1 VALMVRNY
9 IDGRWVAGSGPTVD
23 SINPSTGQ
31 VLASAPVSGAEEVA
45 SAVAA
50 ARRAFD
56 HGGWR
61 WRKGSDRAGAL
72 LALADLLESRIHTIS
87 TLIACEMGKPVRV
100 NRAREVEGAVDKLR
114 YFAGAARMLEGR
126 VTGVTIPEIWDME
139 LPEPVGVAALIIP
152 WNDPVDLAV
161 RKLGAALAAGCT
173 TVMKSSEI
181 TPASTAALIDAVHDC
196 EAFPPGVVNLLH
208 GPGEPTGNALVGS
221 PGVDKISFTGS
232 TATGIAIMRR
242 AAERLA
248 KVSLE
253 CGGKLPALIF
263 PDADL
268 ERCLDAVTFGAFMYS
283 GQSCTACTRLIVHR
297 SIHDKVVEGVVSRSR
312 ELSIGDPLDPS
323 VLVGPMASRRQ
334 YDKSVHYIRLGLEEG
349 GQTAL
354 GGLPREPGQS
364 LYLEPTVLIDLPPEG
379 RVAREEVF
387 GPVLAVYRFDR
398 EEEALAL
405 ANNTPYGLGGSI
417 WTQDIS
423 RALKMARRLDVADI
437 WINTH
442 YIRNVET
449 SFGGR
454 HLSGIGREL
463 GMAGVESYL
472 SWKRLC
478 IDTRSSFHLKEWVE
492 SSRGESR

>member
-1 VALMVRNY
+1 
-9 IDGRWVAGSGPTVD
+9 
-23 SINPSTGQ
+23 
-31 VLASAPVSGAEEVA
+31 
-45 SAVAA
+45 
-50 ARRAFD
+50 
-56 HGGWR
+56 
-61 WRKGSDRAGAL
+61 
-72 LALADLLESRIHTIS
+72 
-87 TLIACEMGKPVRV
+87 
-100 NRAREVEGAVDKLR
+100 
-114 YFAGAARMLEGR
+114 
-126 VTGVTIPEIWDME
+126 
-139 LPEPVGVAALIIP
+139 
-152 WNDPVDLAV
+152 
-161 RKLGAALAAGCT
+161 
-173 TVMKSSEI
+173 
-181 TPASTAALIDAVHDC
+181 
-196 EAFPPGVVNLLH
+196 
-208 GPGEPTGNALVGS
+208 
-221 PGVDKISFTGS
+221 
-232 TATGIAIMRR
+232 
-242 AAERLA
+242 
-248 KVSLE
+248 
-253 CGGKLPALIF
+253 
-263 PDADL
+263 
-268 ERCLDAVTFGAFMYS
+268 
-283 GQSCTACTRLIVHR
+283 
-297 SIHDKVVEGVVSRSR
+297 VVSRSR

-387 GPVLAVYRFDR
+387 GPVLAVYRFDS
-398 EEEALAL
+398 EAEALAL

-478 IDTRSSFHLKEWVE
+478 IDTRSSFHLKEWAE
-492 SSRGESR
+492 SPGGESR